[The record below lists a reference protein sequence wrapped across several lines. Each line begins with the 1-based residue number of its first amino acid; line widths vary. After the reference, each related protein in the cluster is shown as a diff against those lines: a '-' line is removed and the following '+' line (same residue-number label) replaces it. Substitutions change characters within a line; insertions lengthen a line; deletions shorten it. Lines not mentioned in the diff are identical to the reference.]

1 MERVAQ
7 LSTDKEQMEHLV
19 TQLQDQIV
27 GDYIT
32 IYQHQRKQQR
42 MRMEEKDLQLRQLGK
57 DREELTSKL
66 DQLQTLIKEV
76 VGKQEVKEEEVVE
89 RVEGVEVVEG
99 GEKEEERAE
108 KILVR

>member
-27 GDYIT
+27 GDYIN

-76 VGKQEVKEEEVVE
+76 VGKQEFKEEEVVE
-89 RVEGVEVVEG
+89 RSWRVGRSRR
-99 GEKEEERAE
+99 KELR
-108 KILVR
+108 RFWCF

>member
-76 VGKQEVKEEEVVE
+76 VGKQEFKEEEVVE
-89 RVEGVEVVEG
+89 RSWRVGRSRR
-99 GEKEEERAE
+99 KELR
-108 KILVR
+108 RFWCF

>member
-7 LSTDKEQMEHLV
+7 LSTDKEQLKHLV
-19 TQLQDQIV
+19 TQLQDETEIV
-27 GDYIT
+27 GDYIA

-66 DQLQTLIKEV
+66 D
-76 VGKQEVKEEEVVE
+76 
-89 RVEGVEVVEG
+89 
-99 GEKEEERAE
+99 
-108 KILVR
+108 

>member
-76 VGKQEVKEEEVVE
+76 VGKQEFKEEEVVE
-89 RVEGVEVVEG
+89 RSWRVGRSRR
-99 GEKEEERAE
+99 KELR
-108 KILVR
+108 RFW

>member
-42 MRMEEKDLQLRQLGK
+42 MRMEEKDL
-57 DREELTSKL
+57 
-66 DQLQTLIKEV
+66 
-76 VGKQEVKEEEVVE
+76 
-89 RVEGVEVVEG
+89 
-99 GEKEEERAE
+99 
-108 KILVR
+108 

>member
-7 LSTDKEQMEHLV
+7 LSTDKEQLEHLV
-19 TQLQDQIV
+19 TQLQDETEIV

-76 VGKQEVKEEEVVE
+76 VGKQEFKEEEVVE
-89 RVEGVEVVEG
+89 RSWRVGRSRR
-99 GEKEEERAE
+99 KELR
-108 KILVR
+108 RFWCF

>member
-57 DREELTSKL
+57 DREELTSKP

-76 VGKQEVKEEEVVE
+76 VGKQEVKEEEVVG
-89 RVEGVEVVEG
+89 RSWRMGRRRK
-99 GEKEEERAE
+99 KELR
-108 KILVR
+108 RFWCF

>member
-89 RVEGVEVVEG
+89 RVGKRRR
-99 GEKEEERAE
+99 KELR
-108 KILVR
+108 RFW